1 MEEVHFVDNENVL
14 ELKGVETF
22 IGQYHILFGVD
33 LKIKKGQA
41 TVLLGRNGG
50 GKTTTLETIVG
61 LRQPSAGQIILDG
74 EDVTKLEAHT
84 MVQKGIGYV
93 PEDRDIFSDLTIE
106 ENLIISFR
114 KNGGNYKERLDMI
127 LSLFPDMKKYFKKK
141 ARVLSGGQAQM
152 LSISR
157 ALINDNKL
165 ILIDEPSKGL
175 APIIIS
181 ELIDRL
187 NEIKKTSTI
196 LLVEQNYEMA
206 TAIGDYFYF
215 IDDGKT
221 EFECTREELLKDDS
235 IKQKYLGV

>member
-1 MEEVHFVDNENVL
+1 MDNIL
-14 ELKGVETF
+14 ELKQVETY
-22 IGQYHILFGVD
+22 IGQYHILFGID
-33 LKIKKGQA
+33 LKVRKGGA

-61 LRQPSAGQIILDG
+61 LRPASAGTIILDG
-74 EDVTKLEAHT
+74 EDITKLPAHAV
-84 MVQKGIGYV
+84 VQKGIGYV
-93 PEDRDIFSDLTIE
+93 PEDRDIFSDLTVE
-106 ENLIISFR
+106 ENLIITAR
-114 KNGGNYKERLDMI
+114 KNGGNYQERLEMI
-127 LSLFPDMKKYFKKK
+127 IKLFPDMKKYFKKK
-141 ARVLSGGQAQM
+141 SRVLSGGQAQM

-157 ALINDNKL
+157 SLINDNKL

-187 NEIKKTSTI
+187 NEIKKTNTI

-221 EFECTREELLKDDS
+221 VFECTREELLRDDS